1 MDDSERLVFNIGGT
15 RHETHVGTLK
25 TVQGTRL
32 AWIAENNEMLK
43 KSSFYDKVK
52 QEYFFDRHPSCF
64 ASVLQYYRTGKLHY
78 PPDVCGPL
86 FNEELLFWG
95 IDETQ
100 MEDCCWESY
109 TAHKDKLE
117 KLVGFKG
124 PHFESE
130 AGELAVVS
138 TRIDKIRACMWSF
151 LDDPYSSRI
160 AKVRELLFAYICT
173 RACECSHTHT
183 SKGVKSSMAN
193 KGITIE
199 GLPPIMLREFV

>member
-32 AWIAENNEMLK
+32 AWIAENNTMLK
-43 KSSFYDKVK
+43 QSSFYDKIK
-52 QEYFFDRHPSCF
+52 QEYFFDRHPSSF

-130 AGELAVVS
+130 GEEITLGNS
-138 TRIDKIRACMWSF
+138 KTEKIRACIWSI
-151 LDDPYSSRI
+151 LDDPYSSKV
-160 AKVRELLFAYICT
+160 AKV
-173 RACECSHTHT
+173 
-183 SKGVKSSMAN
+183 
-193 KGITIE
+193 
-199 GLPPIMLREFV
+199 

>member
-1 MDDSERLVFNIGGT
+1 MDDSERLVFNVGGT

-32 AWIAENNEMLK
+32 AWIAENNTMLK
-43 KSSFYDKVK
+43 QSNFYDKVK
-52 QEYFFDRHPSCF
+52 QEYFFDRHPTCF

-130 AGELAVVS
+130 NEEMAHAN
-138 TRIDKIRACMWSF
+138 TKIQKLRACIWAI
-151 LDDPYSSRI
+151 LDDPYSSKV
-160 AKVRELLFAYICT
+160 AKVWILDLCLKPASSRGLF
-173 RACECSHTHT
+173 RQKKFND
-183 SKGVKSSMAN
+183 SKLFY
-193 KGITIE
+193 T
-199 GLPPIMLREFV
+199 